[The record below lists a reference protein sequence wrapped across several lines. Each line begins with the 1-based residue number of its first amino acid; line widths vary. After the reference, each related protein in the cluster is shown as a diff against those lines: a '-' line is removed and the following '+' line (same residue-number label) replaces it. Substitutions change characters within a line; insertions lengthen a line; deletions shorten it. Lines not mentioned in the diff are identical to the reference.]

1 MITSTWAKTVNGQTV
16 NSQLVNG
23 QTVNGQT
30 VNDKK
35 VHGVITACRYKHS
48 NSTVHGAKQHK
59 AKEYRLASK
68 SVKQL

>member
-1 MITSTWAKTVNGQTV
+1 MIKRTWAKTVNGQTL
-16 NSQLVNG
+16 NN

-35 VHGVITACRYKHS
+35 VHGVKTVCRYKHT
-48 NSTVHGAKQHK
+48 NSTVHGVKQHK
-59 AKEYRLASK
+59 AKGYTGLASK

>member
-23 QTVNGQT
+23 QTVNDQT

-35 VHGVITACRYKHS
+35 VHGVIY
-48 NSTVHGAKQHK
+48 NSMQVQTLKQYSTWSQAAQSQRIH
-59 AKEYRLASK
+59 RASK
-68 SVKQL
+68 